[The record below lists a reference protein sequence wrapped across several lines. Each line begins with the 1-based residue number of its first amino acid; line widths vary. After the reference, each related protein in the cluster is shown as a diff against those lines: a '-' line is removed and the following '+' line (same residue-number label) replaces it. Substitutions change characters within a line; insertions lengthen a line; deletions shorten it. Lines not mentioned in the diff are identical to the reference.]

1 MSRPVKK
8 TNTKFLKSH
17 EIDDMENISFI
28 KKQKRKPATA
38 GISNL
43 QLKEIHPLTEN
54 QGKVFEAFA
63 DDKNVV
69 CAGSAG
75 TGKTFL
81 LFYLCLQEMIYG
93 QEYDKIIVFRS
104 SVPTRNIGF
113 LPGDEKEKMAAY
125 EQPYKGICGDLFGR
139 SDAYEIL
146 KKKDLVE
153 FQSTSFVRGNTF
165 DNCLII
171 VEEFQNLNYPEAVSL
186 ITRCGKNTKIFFSGD
201 TDQCDFYKSKE
212 ESGFPKLLRIF
223 NNMQSIKTVNFTVND
238 VVRSGFVKE
247 FLLAQEKVNNN

>member
-1 MSRPVKK
+1 MAKIVKK
-8 TNTKFLKSH
+8 ANTKFLKSH

-146 KKKDLVE
+146 KKKDLIE

-171 VEEFQNLNYPEAVSL
+171 VEECQDMNLHEISTIV
-186 ITRCGKNTKIFFSGD
+186 TRCGKNTKIFFSGD
-201 TDQCDFYKSKE
+201 YKQCDLDGKRE
-212 ESGFPKLLRIF
+212 VSGFNDFLKIVGMMYSF
-223 NNMQSIKTVNFTVND
+223 ETVEFGLED
-238 VVRSGFVKE
+238 IVRSGLVKE
-247 FLLAQEKVNNN
+247 FLIAKEKLGL

>member
-1 MSRPVKK
+1 MSKALNKRV
-8 TNTKFLKSH
+8 NTKFLKSR

-28 KKQKRKPATA
+28 KKQKRKPTTA

-43 QLKEIHPLTEN
+43 QLKEINPLTET
-54 QGKVFEAFA
+54 QEKVFEAFA
-63 DDKNVV
+63 DDKNIV

-146 KKKDLVE
+146 KKKDLIE

-171 VEEFQNLNYPEAVSL
+171 VEECQDMNLHEISTIV
-186 ITRCGKNTKIFFSGD
+186 TRCGKNTKIFFSGD
-201 TDQCDFYKSKE
+201 FKQCDLDGRRE
-212 ESGFPKLLRIF
+212 ISGF
-223 NNMQSIKTVNFTVND
+223 ND
-238 VVRSGFVKE
+238 FLKISSMMDSFDIVEFGLEDIVRSGLVKE
-247 FLLAQEKVNNN
+247 FLIAKERLGL

>member
-1 MSRPVKK
+1 MAKIVKK
-8 TNTKFLKSH
+8 ANTKFLKSH
-17 EIDDMENISFI
+17 EIDDMENVSFI

-93 QEYDKIIVFRS
+93 QGYDKIIVFRS

-171 VEEFQNLNYPEAVSL
+171 VEECQDMNLHEISTIV
-186 ITRCGKNTKIFFSGD
+186 TRCGKNTKIFFSGD
-201 TDQCDFYKSKE
+201 YKQCDLDGRRE
-212 ESGFPKLLRIF
+212 ISGFNDFLKIVDMMYSF
-223 NNMQSIKTVNFTVND
+223 ETVEFGLED
-238 VVRSGFVKE
+238 IVRSGLVKE
-247 FLLAQEKVNNN
+247 FLIAKEKLGL

>member
-1 MSRPVKK
+1 MAKIVKK
-8 TNTKFLKSH
+8 ANTKFLKSH
-17 EIDDMENISFI
+17 EIDDMENVSFI

-171 VEEFQNLNYPEAVSL
+171 VEECQDMNLHEISTIV
-186 ITRCGKNTKIFFSGD
+186 TRCGKNTKIFFSGD
-201 TDQCDFYKSKE
+201 YKQCDLDGRRE
-212 ESGFPKLLRIF
+212 VSGFNDFLKIVGMMYSF
-223 NNMQSIKTVNFTVND
+223 ETVEFGLED
-238 VVRSGFVKE
+238 IVRSGLVKE
-247 FLLAQEKVNNN
+247 FLIAKEKLGL

>member
-1 MSRPVKK
+1 MAKIVKK
-8 TNTKFLKSH
+8 ANTKFLKSH
-17 EIDDMENISFI
+17 EIDDMENVSFI

-171 VEEFQNLNYPEAVSL
+171 VEECQDMNLHEISTI

-201 TDQCDFYKSKE
+201 YKQCDLDGRRE
-212 ESGFPKLLRIF
+212 VSGFNDFLKIVGMMYSF
-223 NNMQSIKTVNFTVND
+223 ETVEFGLED
-238 VVRSGFVKE
+238 IVRSGLVKE
-247 FLLAQEKVNNN
+247 FLIAKEKLGL